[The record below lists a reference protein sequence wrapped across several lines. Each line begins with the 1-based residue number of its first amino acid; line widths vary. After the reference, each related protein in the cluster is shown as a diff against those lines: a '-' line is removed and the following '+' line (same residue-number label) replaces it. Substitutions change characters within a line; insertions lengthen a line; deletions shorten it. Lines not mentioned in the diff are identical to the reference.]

1 MQLKFQLPKIS
12 NIPVHSIWSEIVAF
26 CGELASY
33 NSRDAIRQLEYAGVT
48 YVKAHAAFS
57 DSGGSTSLFVTAD
70 DNICATVQADKIL
83 LATGSSPFRPGGI
96 PFDGKRIFDSDS
108 INTLSRLPKSVGK
121 YSHVH
126 CISYMVKFRSVL
138 LVLPRLLLTAITGS
152 GIVAIE
158 FAKVSFFVYIL

>member
-12 NIPVHSIWSEIVAF
+12 NIPHSIWSEIVAF